1 MEQRLEKGLR
11 GEEGVGR
18 SEKCRRGSRVS
29 YEGIEIQGA
38 GVCVCVCVCVCVRAC
53 AYAFVCLRARV
64 CVHVECV
71 CVFLWSSGWVGDLA
85 LSFS

>member
-38 GVCVCVCVCVCVRAC
+38 GVCVCVCVCACVH
-53 AYAFVCLRARV
+53 ARMRLCV
-64 CVHVECV
+64 CVHVCA
-71 CVFLWSSGWVGDLA
+71 CM
-85 LSFS
+85 